1 VTKSGPTIP
10 GVLAQRVR
18 EDADLQAIVSD
29 DRSIT
34 YAELDD
40 DSRSLASRL
49 VAAGIGKGDRV
60 GLLMANG
67 VDWAVTSMAIL
78 RIGAVLVPLSTLLR
92 PPELLAQLRTAS
104 VTDLVA
110 TRNFRGRSYLEEL
123 ESIAAGVSGLGRD
136 SLRLPALPSLRHMW
150 LDDEL
155 PTATTPAGVIAQMEE
170 RVRPADDLAIMF
182 TSGSRGAPKGVIHT
196 HGGALRATAAGL
208 DARCIGRR
216 ERLYIPM
223 PFFWVGG
230 FGGGLLSVLVAG
242 ATLLTEVV
250 PEPVRTLR
258 FLEDQ
263 GVTLFRGWPDQA
275 ARIAAHPAFA
285 TADLSSLR
293 PGSLDGVLPS
303 ELRAKQP
310 GARANLFGMT
320 ETFGPYCGSRLDL
333 DLPPSKYGSCGRPF
347 DGVEVRIVDPSTGA
361 AVAAGST
368 GEIAVR
374 GPNVMRGIRGRL
386 RSEVFDAD
394 GFYPTG
400 DLGALDEDGYLWYS
414 GRLDDMVKIKGATVY
429 PSEVEGALRAV
440 SGVRQAFVTDVD
452 GDEGRSQIGALV
464 VANEGVVLTAIVDAL
479 RNRLSSFKVPAR
491 WVVTSDP
498 GAVPLM
504 ATGKVD
510 KAGLQRLIGSKGVPV
525 QRIAREKGAGW
536 QSP

>member
-1 VTKSGPTIP
+1 MITWVPTIP

-18 EDADLQAIVSD
+18 EDPELQAIVSD

-34 YAELDD
+34 YAELDH

-67 VDWAVTSMAIL
+67 VGWAVTSMAIL

-92 PPELLAQLRTAS
+92 PPELLAQLRAAS

-110 TRNFRGRSYLEEL
+110 TRRFRGRSYLEEL
-123 ESIAAGVSGLGRD
+123 EPVAAGMSRLGPD
-136 SLRLPALPSLRHMW
+136 ALRIPALPSLRHTW

-155 PTATTPAGVIAQMEE
+155 PTATAPDGLIARMEE

-208 DARCIGRR
+208 EARCIGRR

-230 FGGGLLSVLVAG
+230 FGGGLLSVLVGG
-242 ATLLTEVV
+242 ATLLTEAL

-275 ARIAAHPAFA
+275 ARIAANPAFA

-293 PGSLDGVLPS
+293 PGSLDGVLPP
-303 ELRAKQP
+303 ELKAKQP

-320 ETFGPYCGSRLDL
+320 ETFGPYCGSRLDV
-333 DLPPSKYGSCGRPF
+333 DLPPAKFGSCGQPF
-347 DGVEVRIVDPSTGA
+347 DGVEVRIVELPTGA
-361 AVAAGST
+361 PATPGTT

-374 GPNVMRGIRGRL
+374 GPNVMRGICGRL
-386 RSEVFDAD
+386 RSEVFDVD

-429 PSEVEGALRAV
+429 PSEVEEALRAV
-440 SGVRQAFVTDVD
+440 ASVRQAFVTDVD
-452 GDEGRSQIGALV
+452 DGEGHPQIGALV
-464 VANEGVVLTAIVDAL
+464 VARAGVVLTEIVDAV
-479 RNRLSSFKVPAR
+479 RNRLSSFKVPTR
-491 WVVTSDP
+491 WVIASDP

-510 KAGLQRLIGSKGVPV
+510 KAALQQLIGSKGVPV
-525 QRIAREKGAGW
+525 HRMGREKGALW